1 METVHQWQWSTQMI
15 NMLLILMKVEANFV
29 IARKNMDLFSNCV
42 SVDQDHTPAKNSV
55 SVFQKLTF
63 GRRQKKWNEIP
74 TTNTKKM

>member
-1 METVHQWQWSTQMI
+1 MI

-63 GRRQKKWNEIP
+63 GRRQKK
-74 TTNTKKM
+74 